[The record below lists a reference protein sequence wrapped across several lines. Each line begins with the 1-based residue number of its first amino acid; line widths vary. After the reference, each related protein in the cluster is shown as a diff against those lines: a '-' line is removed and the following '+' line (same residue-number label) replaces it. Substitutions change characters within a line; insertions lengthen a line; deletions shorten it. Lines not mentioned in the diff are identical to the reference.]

1 MNHPLT
7 IKIFYHL
14 NYSIYATPCPVLFSE
29 LNEALF
35 KYTERKK
42 KQRVNFLSDFIIF
55 SKVFSSIF
63 I

>member
-1 MNHPLT
+1 M
-7 IKIFYHL
+7 
-14 NYSIYATPCPVLFSE
+14 YATPCPVLFSE